1 MRDKQTKE
9 AVKRMKALKMAE
21 GVIIQFKDEGLLN
34 QSETTVLGGG
44 ICYWPNEEI
53 LDKVREFEDEYG
65 GLVYHIIKSIT
76 NFGTMYSML
85 YVSKHEEEW
94 AMDRDDIKNGQ
105 AYANVYNDMQ
115 GESEIGAIGILPE
128 NGGLRRTW

>member
-9 AVKRMKALKMAE
+9 AVRRMKALKMAE

-34 QSETTVLGGG
+34 QSETTALGGG
-44 ICYWPNEEI
+44 ICYWPNKDI
-53 LDKVREFEDEYG
+53 LGTAREFEDEYG
-65 GLVYHIIKSIT
+65 ALVYHIIKSIT

-94 AMDRDDIKNGQ
+94 TLDMSDIKNGQ
-105 AYANVYNDMQ
+105 AYANVYNDKLHF
-115 GESEIGAIGILPE
+115 SEIGAIGILPE

>member
-1 MRDKQTKE
+1 MRDKQIKE
-9 AVKRMKALKMAE
+9 ALRRMKSLKMAE

-65 GLVYHIIKSIT
+65 ALVYHIIKSIT

-105 AYANVYNDMQ
+105 AYANVYNDKLHF
-115 GESEIGAIGILPE
+115 SEIGAIGILPE